1 MGFKSKATKVNKAK
15 KEARTEPIPRQLTG
29 SDWQGMR
36 TDPDAMNAISGRQ
49 TGLNR
54 IRQTRDSSMEVRPHT
69 YSRGEIEHYL
79 DGQVPIHALRTETG
93 YSGTRGGVRG
103 RGGVHTS
110 GTIPG
115 PT

>member
-15 KEARTEPIPRQLTG
+15 KEARTEPIPRLLRG

-36 TDPDAMNAISGRQ
+36 SDPDAMNAISGRQ

-54 IRQTRDSSMEVRPHT
+54 IRQTRDSAMEMRPHT

-79 DGQVPIHALRTETG
+79 HGQTPTHDMITETG
-93 YSGTRGGVRG
+93 WSGTRG

-110 GTIPG
+110 GTISG

>member
-54 IRQTRDSSMEVRPHT
+54 IRQTRDSTMEVRPHT
-69 YSRGEIEHYL
+69 YSRGEIENYL
-79 DGQVPIHALRTETG
+79 HGQTPTG
-93 YSGTRGGVRG
+93 DDQTGFSGTRGGVRG
-103 RGGVHTS
+103 GGVGVRGG
-110 GTIPG
+110 IPG